1 MDQATP
7 STASANT
14 LHCALE
20 LSKKSWLLA
29 IQFPDREQPSLY
41 PIAGGD
47 AEKLMAKLTQARD
60 RWAKTSGAL
69 PMITLCY
76 EVGYDAFWLARFLKA
91 RGVECLVIDPGSLQ
105 VSRRG
110 RRVKTDRVDVK
121 TLLRTLIAWC
131 RGERHVWSLVRI
143 PSIDEEDLR
152 RSHRERSRLV
162 RERTAH
168 INRIKGLLFAQGIRD
183 INVKSRYKT
192 LAVDE
197 LVTGDGHRL
206 PPRLAGE
213 IAREIRRLATVQEQI
228 AEIERERDA
237 APTTCEATERKR
249 DLLSQL
255 KSIGPAISAFLSREV
270 YYRQFANQ
278 RQVGSFLGLTPS
290 PYDSGEE
297 ERCQGISRA
306 GSGHAR
312 AVMIETAWL
321 WIKHQPK
328 SALSR
333 WFVERTAGQSKRVR
347 KIMIVAVARKLAI
360 ALWRYVELGLVPQ
373 GAILNP
379 RMKKRGHRLTV
390 PTLLR
395 VGVGRVG
402 CVAAENHRRFGL
414 ANLPLCR

>member
-1 MDQATP
+1 
-7 STASANT
+7 
-14 LHCALE
+14 
-20 LSKKSWLLA
+20 
-29 IQFPDREQPSLY
+29 
-41 PIAGGD
+41 
-47 AEKLMAKLTQARD
+47 MAKLTAARD

-91 RGVECLVIDPGSLQ
+91 RGIECHVIDPGSLQ

-131 RGERHVWSLVRI
+131 RGERHVWSVVRI

-162 RERTAH
+162 CERTAH
-168 INRIKGLLFAQGIRD
+168 INRIKGLLFAQGIRG

-192 LAVDE
+192 LALDK
-197 LVTGDGHRL
+197 LVTADGHRL
-206 PPRLAGE
+206 LPRLASE
-213 IAREIRRLATVQEQI
+213 IAREIRRLAMVQEQI
-228 AEIERERDA
+228 AEIERERDTA
-237 APTTCEATERKR
+237 STACEATERKR

-255 KSIGPAISAFLSREV
+255 KSVGPAISAFLSREV

-306 GSGHAR
+306 GSGHVR
-312 AVMIETAWL
+312 AIMIETAWL
-321 WIKHQPK
+321 WIRHQPK
-328 SALSR
+328 SALTR
-333 WFVERTAGQSKRVR
+333 WFVGRTAGQSKRVR

-373 GAILNP
+373 GAIINP
-379 RMKKRGHRLTV
+379 PMTRKARS
-390 PTLLR
+390 
-395 VGVGRVG
+395 
-402 CVAAENHRRFGL
+402 
-414 ANLPLCR
+414 

>member
-1 MDQATP
+1 MDHQATP
-7 STASANT
+7 STVSANI

-29 IQFPDREQPSLY
+29 IQFPDREQPSVY

-47 AEKLMAKLTQARD
+47 TDKLIATLTAARD

-69 PMITLCY
+69 PRIKLCY
-76 EVGYDAFWLARFLKA
+76 EVGYDAFWLARFLNA
-91 RGVECLVIDPGSLQ
+91 RGIECLVIDPGSLQ

-121 TLLRTLIAWC
+121 TLLRTLITWC

-143 PSIDEEDLR
+143 PSIAEEDLR

-168 INRIKGLLFAQGIRD
+168 INRIKGLLFGQGIRD
-183 INVKSRYKT
+183 IDVKSRYKT
-192 LAVDE
+192 LVADK
-197 LVTGDGHRL
+197 LVTGDGHCL

-213 IAREIRRLATVQEQI
+213 IAREIQRLAMVQEQI
-228 AEIERERDA
+228 AEIERERDT

-249 DLLSQL
+249 ALLSQL
-255 KSIGPAISAFLSREV
+255 KSIGPAIAAFLSREV

-290 PYDSGEE
+290 PYDSGEQ

-328 SALSR
+328 SALTQ

-373 GAILNP
+373 GATLNP
-379 RMKKRGHRLTV
+379 RMKARS
-390 PTLLR
+390 
-395 VGVGRVG
+395 
-402 CVAAENHRRFGL
+402 
-414 ANLPLCR
+414 

>member
-29 IQFPDREQPSLY
+29 IQFPDQEQPSLY
-41 PIAGGD
+41 SIEGGD
-47 AEKLMAKLTQARD
+47 ADRLMVKLTAARD
-60 RWAKTSGAL
+60 RWAKMIGAL
-69 PMITLCY
+69 PIITLCY
-76 EVGYDAFWLARFLKA
+76 EVGYDGFWLERFLKA
-91 RGVECLVIDPGSLQ
+91 RGIACLVIDPGSLQ

-131 RGERHVWSLVRI
+131 RGERHVWSPVRV

-152 RSHRERSRLV
+152 RSHRERSRLI

-168 INRIKGLLFAQGIRD
+168 INRIKGLLFGQGIRG
-183 INVKSRYKT
+183 INIKTQYKT
-192 LAVDE
+192 LALDK

-206 PPRLAGE
+206 PPRLASE
-213 IAREIRRLATVQEQI
+213 ITREIQRLAMVQEQI
-228 AEIERERDA
+228 AEIERERDVT
-237 APTTCEATERKR
+237 PTFCEATERKR
-249 DLLSQL
+249 HLLLGL
-255 KSIGPAISAFLSREV
+255 KSIGPAIAALLSREV
-270 YYRQFANQ
+270 YYRQFAN
-278 RQVGSFLGLTPS
+278 RQQLGSFLGLAPS
-290 PYDSGEE
+290 PYNSGQE

-306 GSGHAR
+306 GSGHVR

-321 WIKHQPK
+321 WIRHQPE

-333 WFVERTAGQSKRVR
+333 WFVERTSGQSKRMR

-360 ALWRYVELGLVPQ
+360 ALWRYVELGLVPP
-373 GAILNP
+373 GAILSP
-379 RMKKRGHRLTV
+379 PVTGKAR
-390 PTLLR
+390 
-395 VGVGRVG
+395 
-402 CVAAENHRRFGL
+402 
-414 ANLPLCR
+414 